1 MNRVQVLFDFHDDQ
15 WKTIITCK
23 YAPSLPI
30 EKNHCSLTYDSCGFF
45 SLSLLFSHFSF
56 VFHVES
62 LILQCTDQMK
72 EKESESK
79 RLN

>member
-1 MNRVQVLFDFHDDQ
+1 MRLLFLLRKIIARSHMIRV
-15 WKTIITCK
+15 
-23 YAPSLPI
+23 A
-30 EKNHCSLTYDSCGFF
+30 FF
-45 SLSLLFSHFSF
+45 LSLLFSHFSF